1 MSGFLSQRRRP
12 TPPGRTWLAL
22 AAVLLLLPGCVTVY
36 HPLVSLQRPVAIDP
50 GLPNFQGQRVLLR
63 CFPGEYLRP
72 KEAAIL
78 CRHVRRLF
86 TNQGARVQ
94 AEVPRGAVNLPA
106 GAGPKAA
113 RPDLIIDLQ
122 ARLLHE
128 ENSALLWIVS
138 GLSLTLIPAITD
150 TTFAQDVT
158 IRDADG
164 ALLLSDTLQGRF
176 VNYFG
181 FGTWAVNATLDLLVR
196 GPSEDLTGDAAEE
209 DFSRDFY
216 RQLSQLAF
224 HARMRSRVMHG
235 FTASPPRAAR

>member
-1 MSGFLSQRRRP
+1 L
-12 TPPGRTWLAL
+12 
-22 AAVLLLLPGCVTVY
+22 AVLVLLSGCVTVY
-36 HPLVSLQRPVAIDP
+36 QPLVSLQRPVAIDP
-50 GLPNFQGQRVLLR
+50 GLPNFEGQRVLIR
-63 CFPGEYLRP
+63 CFPGEYLDA

-86 TNQGARVQ
+86 TNQGAQVK
-94 AEVPRGAVNLPA
+94 ALVPRGAVSVATDAKP
-106 GAGPKAA
+106 A

-128 ENSALLWIVS
+128 DNSGLLWLVS
-138 GLSLTLIPAITD
+138 GLSLTLIPAVTD

-176 VNYFG
+176 VRYFG

-196 GPSEDLTGDAAEE
+196 EPSEELTGDVAEQ

-224 HARMRSRVMHG
+224 HARMRERVMHD
-235 FTASPPRAAR
+235 FATSPASAAP